1 MLLKIKAL
9 NSSSTNVVC
18 NDKFASVAAANESGE
33 FSSNDMNER
42 FMKTLDVSFACMRVK
57 HDYVP
62 HY

>member
-42 FMKTLDVSFACMRVK
+42 FMKTLGISFACMRVK
-57 HDYVP
+57 HDLQQR
-62 HY
+62 